1 MSEIAVLLTG
11 GTIGQQD
18 RIGGSIPDADAT
30 ERLVRRCAPAGFRVR
45 VVRVMQRDSPDISP
59 HDWQALAHAADREL
73 ASGAQGVV
81 VLHGTDT
88 LAYSAAALY
97 LALPAPTGPVVI
109 TGSMWPA
116 DAPASDAPRNLASA
130 LRVAATTDLG
140 VCVVMGTD
148 HFEGAAAVLDPR
160 SVVKTRTHGDA
171 AFSSIGFPIF
181 GYVQDDTVTITSY
194 PAPVLASTPSIV
206 GFREVSDESVLS
218 TFDNSVDIVKISP
231 FTDPDRLQGIL
242 GGLRGVVIEGYGAG
256 HVPKSHLDVMRE
268 FAGPV
273 VLTTQVVTDAERLG
287 SYASDGAILQLPNV
301 IPAGATTST
310 MALVTLSWAL
320 GNGQDPSALFVKPTS
335 EPLSNPH

>member
-1 MSEIAVLLTG
+1 
-11 GTIGQQD
+11 
-18 RIGGSIPDADAT
+18 
-30 ERLVRRCAPAGFRVR
+30 
-45 VVRVMQRDSPDISP
+45 
-59 HDWQALAHAADREL
+59 
-73 ASGAQGVV
+73 
-81 VLHGTDT
+81 
-88 LAYSAAALY
+88 
-97 LALPAPTGPVVI
+97 
-109 TGSMWPA
+109 
-116 DAPASDAPRNLASA
+116 
-130 LRVAATTDLG
+130 
-140 VCVVMGTD
+140 MGTD

-273 VLTTQVVTDAERLG
+273 VLTPQVVTDAERLG